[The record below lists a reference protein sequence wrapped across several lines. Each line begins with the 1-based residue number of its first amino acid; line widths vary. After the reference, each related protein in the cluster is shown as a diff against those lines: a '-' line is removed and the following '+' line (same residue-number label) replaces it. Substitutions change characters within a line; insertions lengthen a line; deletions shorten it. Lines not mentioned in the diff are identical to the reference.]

1 MRVNFL
7 IFKIC
12 VLGEGKEGSV
22 EEGDIQVSDTCVL
35 TKWLMYLSDR
45 SNQGQTY
52 FSARADKVRGSGTK
66 PFEE

>member
-35 TKWLMYLSDR
+35 TKWLMYISDR
-45 SNQGQTY
+45 SNQGQQGQI
-52 FSARADKVRGSGTK
+52 K
-66 PFEE
+66 